1 MQAID
6 GFLPAKVAEPP
17 RADEI
22 HVWRLHRPKGAGRG
36 PLLALL
42 ATYLGIAPEAVRLVS
57 GEHGR
62 PALDAIH
69 GNALDFNWSHS
80 GEQALVA
87 VTRDITPG
95 IDLELQRT
103 RASALEI
110 AQRFFT
116 AEEAAWLGTLD
127 EDTRHAAFLELWTAR
142 EAVLKA
148 LGRGLAFGLDR
159 LSIHSDTSGLALR
172 RLDGDD
178 PAAWQLRRLDVGAD
192 AFAAL
197 AWRGTPRHIRLFTL
211 ADAA

>member
-1 MQAID
+1 MQAFD
-6 GFLPAKVAEPP
+6 GFLPTKVAEPL

-22 HVWRLHRPKGAGRG
+22 HVWRLHRAKGAGRK

-42 ATYLGIAPEAVRLVS
+42 ATYLDVEPAAVRLVA

-62 PALDAIH
+62 PALDPAH
-69 GNALDFNWSHS
+69 GGTLDFNWSHS

-87 VTRDITPG
+87 VARGLVPG
-95 IDLELQRT
+95 IDLELRRT

-116 AEEAAWLGTLD
+116 ADEAAWLATLD
-127 EDTRHAAFLELWTAR
+127 EDARHAAFLELWTGR

-159 LSIHSDTSGLALR
+159 LAIRSDAAGLSLQ
-172 RLDGDD
+172 RLDGED
-178 PAAWQLRRLDVGAD
+178 PGAWQLHRLGVGAD

-197 AWRGTPRHIRLFTL
+197 AWRGTPRHIRGFAL
-211 ADAA
+211 ADAS

>member
-6 GFLPAKVAEPP
+6 GFLPAKVAEPL

-22 HVWRLHRPKGAGRG
+22 HIWRLRRPKGAGRE

-42 ATYLGIAPEAVRLVS
+42 AGYLGIEPGAVRLVA

-62 PALDAIH
+62 PALAPLH
-69 GNALDFNWSHS
+69 AGTLDFNWSHS

-87 VTRDITPG
+87 VARGIVPG
-95 IDLELQRT
+95 IDLELRRT

-116 AEEAAWLGTLD
+116 ADEAAWLGTLD
-127 EDTRHAAFLELWTAR
+127 EATRHAAFLELWTGR

-159 LSIHSDTSGLALR
+159 LAIRSDTAGLALQ
-172 RLDGDD
+172 RLDGED
-178 PAAWQLRRLDVGAD
+178 PAAWQLQRLDVGAD
-192 AFAAL
+192 ACAAL
-197 AWRGTPRHIRLFTL
+197 AWRGAPRRIRRYAL
-211 ADAA
+211 ADAY